1 MSVCASVFGCM
12 SGNNLIFNSA
22 ETEAVDVVAASAA
35 AFVVLVIIIVV
46 AVTIACSQRL

>member
-1 MSVCASVFGCM
+1 M

-22 ETEAVDVVAASAA
+22 ETEAVDVVAAPAI
-35 AFVVLVIIIVV
+35 VVVVIIVV